1 VAEAVIHTQDDERR
15 PTRLLRLSLS
25 VLSII
30 CRQIHILFS
39 SIFILSHLLDLISFF
54 FAPLFLVANFSLS
67 RQQFADTVS
76 LVQKEIVE
84 LRTIEEIEKE
94 AEGNKMIEF
103 DPSQF
108 QHIKL
113 GLHVAQSVFIFVSWC
128 ITIAVFRS
136 SASIDGRAGW
146 YFGLVRPL
154 HSHPLFRSSL
164 FLLDC

>member
-1 VAEAVIHTQDDERR
+1 
-15 PTRLLRLSLS
+15 
-25 VLSII
+25 
-30 CRQIHILFS
+30 
-39 SIFILSHLLDLISFF
+39 
-54 FAPLFLVANFSLS
+54 
-67 RQQFADTVS
+67 
-76 LVQKEIVE
+76 
-84 LRTIEEIEKE
+84 
-94 AEGNKMIEF
+94 MIEF

-154 HSHPLFRSSL
+154 HPHPLFPSSPS
-164 FLLDC
+164 LLDC